1 MTRTATSTKTM
12 PRPLPQPRG
21 SSRRTRSWVRRKL
34 SSRWGGG
41 GPRPLPPPHGLLPP
55 PHGPPPLPP
64 PWFHVIACALLRG
77 EHCLC
82 KPPAFSLYDSDPT
95 MRQVG
100 AERLPI
106 GVRA

>member
-1 MTRTATSTKTM
+1 MSRKRI
-12 PRPLPQPRG
+12 PRPLPQPPGSTRG
-21 SSRRTRSWVRRKL
+21 RGFGGRGKIPR
-34 SSRWGGG
+34 RWGGW
-41 GPRPLPPPHGLLPP
+41 GPRPRPPPRGFLPP
-55 PHGPPPLPP
+55 PHGPPPLPPLPP